1 MKRLLI
7 IFVFTLISFVVA
19 ACQSQPQTIVFITNR
34 TDLKNTLLKDL
45 VTEFEAEYEQKGW
58 KVRIETVTDYENV
71 VTTRITGNNYGDVL
85 LIPQTIEP
93 KNLNR
98 YFDSMG
104 TVSELTTQ
112 GFRGISTKAYQGEV
126 YGIPIGLTSSGI
138 LINTDL
144 FQKAGVNPA
153 TLTTPQLFLEGMKT
167 IQTYGLQNV
176 TDFKAAF
183 HTQTATGW
191 GLTQWA
197 ASIIPA
203 AGDPDYINYVL
214 PWDQNAFWNQLEN
227 KPGQVGQIYDLLY
240 QLITNEVVETSP
252 TVDVWEESKIWF
264 AQGKIGAMALGSWAI
279 TQFEDAAENVSV
291 GRSSHIGYMPYP
303 FTQEDNKMYAAIA
316 SDYAIGVAKN
326 SKNKEI
332 ANTFARFLVE
342 DFNYAA
348 KTGNIPP
355 KIDAEFPAKVQSFQD
370 SGVIFVEETPALLN
384 LEGALSLAERF
395 AASSQTDEKRIAL
408 WDSTWISD
416 FSATAFDVRDQK
428 SNQTIKELLEA
439 IQAKWNNGVL
449 EVIKEFGQRPNQ

>member
-1 MKRLLI
+1 MKKLFI
-7 IFVFTLISFVVA
+7 IFVLTLSSFFIV

-34 TDLKNTLLKDL
+34 TDLKNSLLKE
-45 VTEFEAEYEQKGW
+45 VTTEFEKKYEQKGW

-104 TVSELTTQ
+104 TVNELTDQ
-112 GFRGISTKAYQGEV
+112 GFRGISTKAFQGLV
-126 YGIPIGLTSSGI
+126 YGIPIGLISSGI

-144 FQKAGVNPA
+144 FQKAGVNPSS
-153 TLTTPQLFLEGMKT
+153 LTTPELFLDGMKT
-167 IQTYGLQNV
+167 IQAYGKQNV
-176 TDFKAAF
+176 SDFKAAF

-197 ASIIPA
+197 ASIIPS
-203 AGDPDYINYVL
+203 AGDPNYINYVL
-214 PWDQNAFWNQLEN
+214 PWDQNAFWNQSEN

-240 QLITNEVVETSP
+240 KLIINEVVESSP
-252 TVDVWEESKIWF
+252 TIDVWEESKIWF
-264 AQGKIGAMALGSWAI
+264 AQGKIGAMSLGSWAI
-279 TQFEDAAENVSV
+279 TQFEEAAENVSV

-303 FTQEDNKMYAAIA
+303 FKQNNNEMYASIA
-316 SDYAIGVAKN
+316 ADYAIGVAKN
-326 SKNKEI
+326 SKNNEI
-332 ANTFARFLVE
+332 AHAFARWLIE
-342 DFNYAA
+342 DFNYAF

-355 KIDAEFPAKVQSFQD
+355 KIDADFPAKVQSFQD
-370 SGVIFVEETPALLN
+370 SGVIFIEETPALIN

-395 AASSQTDEKRIAL
+395 AASSATDEKRIAL

-416 FSATAFDVRDQK
+416 FAATAFDVRDKK
-428 SNQTIKELLEA
+428 SNISIKELLEN
-439 IQAKWNNGVL
+439 IQTKWNNGVT
-449 EVIKEFGQRPNQ
+449 EVIKEFGSRPSN